1 MLRSL
6 CSTMRR
12 SIRSRNDTPV
22 PDSPR
27 DPQQESR
34 VTHSARRIVNTLFRR
49 RFGDSVWDGVL
60 RGSGITVLLGI
71 FILQYMPTAGP
82 LVGFVLV
89 TIWINGPI
97 AFLFPAVYEPILMLF
112 GRMYPPL
119 LIGCLGTCGTLYV
132 EYLNYHLY
140 RRALYTD
147 ALAPFRRRRLV
158 QRVTALFRKM
168 PFFTVWLCSLLLP
181 YWPVRIVSPLAGYAV
196 SRHLTAT
203 LLGRFPRLWFFAALG
218 ASLHVDPKVLLG
230 ISAAVAGSAL
240 VLILFRR
247 AMVVA
252 VGRNRVAEGSAEK

>member
-6 CSTMRR
+6 RSTVRR
-12 SIRSRNDTPV
+12 FMRSRNGTPV
-22 PDSPR
+22 PGSPR
-27 DPQQESR
+27 DPRQESR
-34 VTHSARRIVNTLFRR
+34 AADSARRVFYALFRR
-49 RFGDSVWDGVL
+49 RFGNTVWDGVL

-71 FILQYMPTAGP
+71 AILKYMPAAGP

-89 TIWINGPI
+89 TIWINGPV

-140 RRALYTD
+140 RRVLHAE
-147 ALAPFRRRRLV
+147 ALAPFRSRRLV
-158 QRVTALFRKM
+158 RYVTALFRKM

-196 SRHLTAT
+196 RRHLSAT

-218 ASLHVDPKVLLG
+218 ASLQVDPRVLLG
-230 ISAAVAGSAL
+230 ISVSLAGSAL
-240 VLILFRR
+240 MLILFRR
-247 AMVVA
+247 AMLAA
-252 VGRNRVAEGSAEK
+252 VGRNRVAEGSVGK

>member
-6 CSTMRR
+6 RSTVRR
-12 SIRSRNDTPV
+12 LIRPGNGTPV
-22 PDSPR
+22 PDSSR
-27 DPQQESR
+27 DPRRESR
-34 VTHSARRIVNTLFRR
+34 AAHSARRVVYALFRR
-49 RFGDSVWDGVL
+49 RFGSTVWDGVL
-60 RGSGITVLLGI
+60 RGSGIIVLLGI
-71 FILQYMPTAGP
+71 AVLKYMPAAGP

-89 TIWINGPI
+89 TIWINGPA

-140 RRALYTD
+140 RRVLHAD
-147 ALAPFRRRRLV
+147 ALAPFRSRRLV
-158 QRVTALFRKM
+158 QYVTALFRKM

-196 SRHLTAT
+196 RRHLSAT

-218 ASLHVDPKVLLG
+218 ASLHVDPRVLLG
-230 ISAAVAGSAL
+230 ISAAFMGSAL
-240 VLILFRR
+240 ILILFRR
-247 AMVVA
+247 ALPAA
-252 VGRNRVAEGSAEK
+252 VGRNRVIEGSVEK